1 MNIVNQCKPGC
12 QRKARR
18 CPKQRSNATSD
29 LNLTDMNSPVSSKS
43 SHIEVIL
50 CNSYLI
56 FFTRQILPYL
66 QTINVWWTQKMLGM
80 NGGAECLTKLWK
92 IAKRAARAALSRSS
106 YEANAPENQSTEPSA
121 ALEVALL
128 AWTLHDTLETALFVR
143 LSRAW
148 SGLWWMLTIPAHGVF
163 LKIWAQDIV
172 SEGWCVHVHTLLSS
186 FASNTNTDFL
196 LLRSFKIFQVQSQ
209 QHARHH
215 CVSTHYTLTMR
226 CLAPLLL
233 EGLGQSLLRDRTTSV
248 QAGNL
253 SNDKNS
259 QHISSPDITRC
270 KRV

>member
-66 QTINVWWTQKMLGM
+66 QTINVCLMNSKDARDEWGGPSVWQNFERSQKELQELHFRDPRMRQMLPKIKVL
-80 NGGAECLTKLWK
+80 NLLLLSKLLCLPGHYTILWK
-92 IAKRAARAALSRSS
+92 
-106 YEANAPENQSTEPSA
+106 PP
-121 ALEVALL
+121 
-128 AWTLHDTLETALFVR
+128 
-143 LSRAW
+143 W

-163 LKIWAQDIV
+163 LKIWAHDIV
-172 SEGWCVHVHTLLSS
+172 SEGWCVHVHTGLSS

-196 LLRSFKIFQVQSQ
+196 LLRSFKYKVDNMPGITAFQHTTHLLCDVSRLVCSKVSANLCSETAQRAYKPVIS
-209 QHARHH
+209 AMIKTASTSGTSHH
-215 CVSTHYTLTMR
+215 QV
-226 CLAPLLL
+226 
-233 EGLGQSLLRDRTTSV
+233 
-248 QAGNL
+248 
-253 SNDKNS
+253 
-259 QHISSPDITRC
+259 
-270 KRV
+270 